1 MRRKRGYLCPA
12 MVLMFTIL
20 MLMVRL
26 AGCTHME
33 GDMANADAKVE
44 RNSPE
49 GGFDNG
55 FMTSMGELH
64 IEDNFSLYENWNY
77 DEVTTMYLTVRSGNK
92 ADGTDHTWKEINSY
106 SAYYYEKLGVDRYKV
121 EGLLQ
126 VGDENGPV
134 EGELGYGQYTPN
146 AVVQIRGQS
155 STMNSQ
161 KNYRISIYD
170 GQGDWEGQ
178 TTINLNKHVSDAT
191 RFMNM
196 LCYKLMTGIDGMMSA
211 RTKFVHLYVKDETA
225 SGDGSDTF
233 VDYGL
238 YTYVEQINK
247 TYLKNHNLDRNGQ
260 LYKVNYFEFYPNKDV
275 IMLKSDTDY
284 DLKKFEKYMEIKGN
298 DDHTK
303 LIQMLDDL
311 NNYGKPIE
319 EVFDKWFDEENY
331 FTWLAFQILVGNK
344 DTDARNH
351 FLYSPNNINKFYFI
365 SWDNDGAMRDYYV
378 ENFTDWSDGMVYEEG
393 VSKYWGNVLHRRVL
407 QSREYRKKLDDKIRE
422 LKEVLTEERL
432 TEEVSRLSAIVEPYL
447 FSMPDITYARVNRE
461 EYRELMRMLP
471 KEVENN
477 FQRYLLSLQKP
488 MPFFI
493 GMPQVQNGK
502 LKITWET
509 AYDFEQETIE
519 YTVELCRD
527 YLFEDCIFKL
537 EGILIPEAETDVLQ
551 EGQYFLRIRAKDS
564 SGYEQYAFD
573 YYMGDKGKQYGV
585 LCFWVTGDGNIE
597 VNSYEE

>member
-1 MRRKRGYLCPA
+1 MELKRRCRCPVMA
-12 MVLMFTIL
+12 L
-20 MLMVRL
+20 MLMVLL
-26 AGCTHME
+26 AGCARID
-33 GDMANADAKVE
+33 GDTVNAGAEIEKN
-44 RNSPE
+44 NSE
-49 GGFDNG
+49 AVFENG
-55 FMTSMGELH
+55 FMTSVGALP
-64 IEDNFSLYENWNY
+64 IEDNSSLYEDWNY

-92 ADGTDHTWKEINSY
+92 ADGTDHTWQEINTY
-106 SAYYYEKLGVDRYKV
+106 STYYYEKTGVDRYKV

-126 VGDENGPV
+126 VGDENGPI
-134 EGELGYGQYTPN
+134 EGELGYGQYSPN

-155 STMNSQ
+155 STMNAQ

-178 TTINLNKHVSDAT
+178 TTINLNKHVSDAS

-196 LCYKLMTGIDGMMSA
+196 LCYKLMTQTEGMMSA

-225 SGDGSDTF
+225 SGDGLGTF

-260 LYKVNYFEFYPNKDV
+260 LYKVNFFEFYPYEDV
-275 IMLKSDTDY
+275 IMLKSDADY
-284 DLKKFEKYMEIKGN
+284 DIKRFEEYLEIKGN

-319 EVFDKWFDEENY
+319 EVFKKWFDEENY

-351 FLYSPNNINKFYFI
+351 FLYSPDNLNKFYFI

-378 ENFTDWSDGMVYEEG
+378 ENFTDWSDGMAYEEG

-407 QSREYRKKLDDKIRE
+407 QSEEYRKKLDDKINE
-422 LKEVLTEERL
+422 LRGFLTEERL

-447 FSMPDITYARVNRE
+447 YSMPDIVYARVNRD
-461 EYRELMRMLP
+461 EYRELMQMLP
-471 KEVENN
+471 KEIETNY
-477 FQRYLLSLQKP
+477 QRYLQSLEKP

-493 GMPQVQNGK
+493 GIPQVNNGR

-509 AYDFEQETIE
+509 AYDFDQETIE
-519 YTVELCRD
+519 YTVEVCKD
-527 YLFEDCIFKL
+527 YLFEDCIYKQG
-537 EGILIPEAETDVLQ
+537 GILIPEAEIDMLP
-551 EGQYFLRIRAKDS
+551 EGQYFLRVRAKNS

-573 YYMGDKGKQYGV
+573 YYMGKKGKQYGV
-585 LCFWVTGDGNIE
+585 MCFWVTREGTIE
-597 VNSYEE
+597 VMSYDE